1 MYQYKRQEVYVLK
14 SSQIISNPMGVS
26 ENWNI
31 TIHWFPV
38 FPHLKYD
45 KTCWMKNMLRAHLGK
60 PPHRIG

>member
-31 TIHWFPV
+31 TIHWSPV
-38 FPHLKYD
+38 FPHVKYVI
-45 KTCWMKNMLRAHLGK
+45 HVG
-60 PPHRIG
+60 